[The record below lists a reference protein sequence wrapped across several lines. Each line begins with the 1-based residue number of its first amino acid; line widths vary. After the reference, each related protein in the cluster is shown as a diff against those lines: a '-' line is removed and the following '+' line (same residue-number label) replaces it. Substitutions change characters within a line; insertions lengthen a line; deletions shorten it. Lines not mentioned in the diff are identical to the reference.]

1 MRDIY
6 KHLPPT
12 PPQPM
17 LSIQPLIRFLSDE
30 QIEDEEHLIKH
41 LANMLRIDRKPLY
54 RWLEYGVGLP
64 KAEELA
70 GKLGLHPSY
79 IWGPE
84 YHIVVYMEEL
94 RQKFIDNN
102 RSKKMAIRRAIQA
115 EEARNRRKKENE
127 SKIS

>member
-1 MRDIY
+1 VRDIY
-6 KHLPPT
+6 KNLEPT
-12 PPQPM
+12 PPQPL
-17 LSIQPLIRFLSDE
+17 LSIEPMFKFLRDE
-30 QIEDEEHLIKH
+30 EIEDTEHLIKH
-41 LANMLRIDRKPLY
+41 LAHMLNVERKSVY
-54 RWLEYGVGLP
+54 RWLENGIGLP

-70 GKLGLHPSY
+70 SKIGLHPSY

-102 RSKKMAIRRAIQA
+102 RSKKMAIRRSIQR
-115 EEARNRRKKENE
+115 ENKGKEENE

>member
-1 MRDIY
+1 
-6 KHLPPT
+6 
-12 PPQPM
+12 M
-17 LSIQPLIRFLSDE
+17 LSIQPLIRFLRDD
-30 QIEDEEHLIKH
+30 QIEDTEHLIKH
-41 LANMLRIDRKPLY
+41 LANMLNIDRKPLY

-102 RSKKMAIRRAIQA
+102 RSKKASIRRAIKA
-115 EEARNRRKKENE
+115 KEKRDNE
-127 SKIS
+127 RATS

>member
-6 KHLPPT
+6 KNLEPT
-12 PPQPM
+12 PPQPL
-17 LSIQPLIRFLSDE
+17 LSIEPMFKFLRE
-30 QIEDEEHLIKH
+30 EEFEDTEHKIKH
-41 LANMLRIDRKPLY
+41 LANMLTVERKSVY
-54 RWLEYGVGLP
+54 RWLESGIGLP

-70 GKLGLHPSY
+70 SKIGLHPSY

-102 RSKKMAIRRAIQA
+102 RSKKMAIRRSIQRQNK
-115 EEARNRRKKENE
+115 EKENE